1 MDGAYINV
9 FIEKL
14 RNTINEMQ
22 SKILL
27 LETDIHFKNLQ
38 ISELTNRVN
47 ETQTAFDKTAKKV
60 KKIEDTF

>member
-27 LETDIHFKNLQ
+27 LETDIHFRNLQ
-38 ISELTNRVN
+38 ITELTNQVG
-47 ETQTAFDKTAKKV
+47 EMQVALDKVTKKV
-60 KKIEDTF
+60 KRTEDTF